1 MKIKNLSCAAC
12 KNIMVDKGKIPEG
25 KLFVCKNCNSKR
37 IYIEDINRLQDVD
50 SYGNAYREKFDQV
63 KVLSQMKLFYDNLS
77 GKENEKDILD
87 IGCGNG
93 EFIKALI
100 QNGYSA
106 SGLECDSIAIKNLL
120 SEGVE
125 IYFGE
130 LGQKFEMNKDFTFVT
145 LWDLIEHIN
154 NVENAMIQLRSLVK
168 KGGKLFIL
176 TPDSDSVFDLLAMI
190 ERRLTLNKSQRLMS
204 ICLNRYHL
212 HRFSTKGLRVLLER
226 FGFVVDQFQRVQ
238 VFSLQKDVYM
248 NGFAP
253 GIKRWTNNTAI
264 NLFLS
269 SAAMSLIKTFN
280 ITNKIFLT
288 AIKT

>member
-77 GKENEKDILD
+77 GKEKEKDILD

-106 SGLECDSIAIKNLL
+106 SGLECDSI
-120 SEGVE
+120 
-125 IYFGE
+125 
-130 LGQKFEMNKDFTFVT
+130 
-145 LWDLIEHIN
+145 LIEHIN

-176 TPDSDSVFDLLAMI
+176 TPDSDSIFDLLAMV
-190 ERRLTLNKSQRLMS
+190 ERKLTLNKSQRLMS

-226 FGFVVDQFQRVQ
+226 FGFVVDQVQRVQ
-238 VFSLQKDVYM
+238 VFSLKKDVYM